1 MNLNNPPALDSPLE
15 RQRKHVFFP
24 WSKQNSAK
32 PFHIIEAKGVH
43 LTLLDG
49 SQVLDFNSSVFN
61 ANLGHQHPGMQTAMI
76 EAAKH
81 ACVTHPALIHEEKIK
96 LGENLARITPGKP
109 YEGLVKSFFCLGGAE
124 ANENAIKMARLVT
137 GRQKIVTRYRSYH
150 GATLAMIGYSG
161 DYRRIPFDGTV
172 NGVIRIPDP
181 YPRGSGQSIDT
192 IRLLEEILEIEGPE
206 TVACILLEGVTG
218 ANGVFIPPP
227 DYWTRIRQICDK
239 YGIILIADEVMS
251 GFGRTGK
258 WFGIDHFGVEPDIM
272 TMAKGLTAGY
282 APLGAVIVTDKIAQ
296 HFENETLWCGLT
308 NYGHPFSC
316 AIANAAISIYEQENW
331 IDNAAKRGDELAQLL
346 QALKNNNAYV
356 AEVRSIGLLAAID
369 LRKGPHDERPYVS
382 YRAQGEEAEKA
393 QALQSALL
401 SAGVYCTVRF
411 GTLILAPPL
420 CVTAEELKQ
429 GIDIISSVLGKILSS
444 NA

>member
-1 MNLNNPPALDSPLE
+1 MNVE

-24 WSKQNSAK
+24 WSKQQDAQ

-43 LTLLDG
+43 LTLFDG
-49 SQVLDFNSSVFN
+49 SKVLDFNSAVFN
-61 ANLGHQHPGMQTAMI
+61 ANLGHQHPGMQAAMI
-76 EAAKH
+76 AAAQN

-96 LGENLARITPGKP
+96 LGENLARITPGEP
-109 YEGLVKSFFCLGGAE
+109 FQGLVKSFFCLGGAE
-124 ANENAIKMARLVT
+124 ANENAIKIARLVT
-137 GRQKIVTRYRSYH
+137 GRHKIVTRYRSYH

-161 DYRRIPFDGTV
+161 DYRRIPFDGVV

-181 YPRGSGQSIDT
+181 YPRGSGQNIDT
-192 IRLLEEILEIEGPE
+192 VRLLEEILEIEGPE

-218 ANGVFIPPP
+218 ANGVFLPPV
-227 DYWTRIRQICDK
+227 DYWTRIRKICDK

-258 WFGIDHFGVEPDIM
+258 WFGVDHFGIEPDIM

-282 APLGAVIVTDKIAQ
+282 APLGAVVVNEKIAQ

-316 AIANAAISIYEQENW
+316 AIANAAIKIYEQENL
-331 IDNAAKRGDELAQLL
+331 IDNAAKLGHELHVLL
-346 QALKNNNAYV
+346 QTLKNNNPYI
-356 AEVRSIGLLAAID
+356 AEVRSLGLLAAID
-369 LRKGPHDERPYVS
+369 LRKAPDDERPYVA
-382 YRAQGEEAEKA
+382 YRATGKEAQKV

-401 SAGVYCTVRF
+401 KSGIYCTVRF

-420 CVTAEELKQ
+420 CISSAELKQ
-429 GIDIISSVLGKILSS
+429 GIDIIASVLQETLSS
-444 NA
+444 SA

>member
-1 MNLNNPPALDSPLE
+1 MISSNPSVLDLAVE

-24 WSKQNSAK
+24 WSKQKSAH
-32 PFHIIEAKGVH
+32 PFHIIDAHGVH
-43 LTLLDG
+43 LTLFDG

-61 ANLGHQHPGMQTAMI
+61 ANLGHQHPGMQAAII

-96 LGENLARITPGKP
+96 LGENLARITPSKP
-109 YEGLVKSFFCLGGAE
+109 YLGLVKSFFCLGGAE

-137 GRQKIVTRYRSYH
+137 GRHKIVTRYRSYH

-181 YPRGSGQSIDT
+181 YPRGSGQTIDT
-192 IRLLEEILEIEGPE
+192 VRLLEEILEIEGPE
-206 TVACILLEGVTG
+206 TVACILLEGITG
-218 ANGVFIPPP
+218 ANGVFIPPAH
-227 DYWTRIRQICDK
+227 YWTRMRKICDQ
-239 YGIILIADEVMS
+239 YGIILIVDEVMS

-282 APLGAVIVTDKIAQ
+282 APMGAVITTDKIAH
-296 HFENETLWCGLT
+296 HFEDEMLWCGLT
-308 NYGHPFSC
+308 SYGHPFSC
-316 AIANAAISIYEQENW
+316 AIANAAISLYEEENY
-331 IDNAAKRGDELAQLL
+331 IVNAAKRGEELKRLL
-346 QALKNNNAYV
+346 RTLKNNNPYV

-369 LRKGPHDERPYVS
+369 LQKSPDDDRPYIS
-382 YRAQGEEAEKA
+382 YRATGEEAQKA
-393 QALQSALL
+393 QNLHSALL
-401 SAGVYCTVRF
+401 KAGVYCTVRF
-411 GTLILAPPL
+411 GTVILAPPL
-420 CVTAEELKQ
+420 GITSEELKQ
-429 GIDIISSVLGKILSS
+429 GMDIIACVLHENLSA
-444 NA
+444 NH